1 MTHSTMN
8 DKSDPGWEIQAR
20 LTNSTRNDK
29 FSLATMSI
37 QPSMT
42 RMAISGQ
49 HHISKQKDKIYPEFQ
64 NRP

>member
-1 MTHSTMN
+1 MKHSTMN
-8 DKSDPGWEIQAR
+8 DKSDPGWEIQAK

-42 RMAISGQ
+42 RMAISGL